1 VAFWVIFPLAALIV
15 LSGWVMIIIS
25 AIKKLRSP
33 ENTPG
38 QAGKQQEENDLTNRP
53 SHEQPLPLQPNWTP
67 ADGIAPDGSP
77 AVFLP

>member
-1 VAFWVIFPLAALIV
+1 MSATFPQVAFWVIFPLAALIV

-25 AIKKLRSP
+25 AIKKLRS
-33 ENTPG
+33 
-38 QAGKQQEENDLTNRP
+38 GKQQEENDLTNRP

>member
-1 VAFWVIFPLAALIV
+1 
-15 LSGWVMIIIS
+15 MIILS
-25 AIKKLRSP
+25 AVKKLR
-33 ENTPG
+33 
-38 QAGKQQEENDLTNRP
+38 AGKQQEENDLTNRP

>member
-1 VAFWVIFPLAALIV
+1 MSASFPQVAFWVIFPLAALIV
-15 LSGWVMIIIS
+15 FSGWVMIILS
-25 AIKKLRSP
+25 AVKKLR
-33 ENTPG
+33 
-38 QAGKQQEENDLTNRP
+38 AGKQQEENDLTNRP

>member
-1 VAFWVIFPLAALIV
+1 MSASFPQVAFWVIFPLAALIV
-15 LSGWVMIIIS
+15 LSGWVMIILS
-25 AIKKLRSP
+25 AVKKLR
-33 ENTPG
+33 
-38 QAGKQQEENDLTNRP
+38 AGKQQEENDLTNRP